1 MQISEP
7 KKTKTIIYKNKAGC
21 QKSELRLKIEAMK
34 VGEFIEVTDK
44 SNTIPR
50 AVTKQLSMAVQSIQ
64 RTKDFKLRG
73 VDYTVRTVSLTQ
85 ANIYC
90 IKKEN
95 K

>member
-1 MQISEP
+1 MQISKP
-7 KKTKTIIYKNKAGC
+7 KKTKTIIRKSKAGR

-34 VGEFIEVTDK
+34 AGEFIEVRDK
-44 SNTIPR
+44 SNKVPS
-50 AVTKQLSMAVQSIQ
+50 AVARRLSITVQGIQ

-73 VDYTVRTVSLTQ
+73 VDYSVKTISLTQ
-85 ANIYC
+85 ANVYC